1 MPPRGRKVYIKMF
14 NCRDYELYFDEIG
27 ITGEEERDTIL
38 GFIRELFAIAIQHYN
53 NEVKKVEALV

>member
-1 MPPRGRKVYIKMF
+1 MPLRGRKEYIKML

-27 ITGEEERDTIL
+27 ITGEEDKNTVL

>member
-1 MPPRGRKVYIKMF
+1 MPPRGRKVYIIMF

-27 ITGEEERDTIL
+27 ITGEERDTIL
-38 GFIRELFAIAIQHYN
+38 GFIRELFAIVIQHYN